1 MRRPKR
7 FRQRVPYPIAELS
20 PELKSPKHKLLLF
33 CGPDQGGW
41 RLGFW
46 YEDSWRDVTSLRDQ
60 LDPSHFALASGMR
73 LESGRWS
80 PTTPSGRTMFWFACG
95 VALAWMGMLAAGQ
108 FVYSDLWAICVPF
121 SSTFERSAGV
131 GEGL

>member
-7 FRQRVPYPIAELS
+7 FRQRVPYPIAELPS
-20 PELKSPKHKLLLF
+20 ELKSPKHKLLLF

-46 YEDSWRDVTSLRDQ
+46 YEDSWRDVTSMRDQ
-60 LDPSHFALASGMR
+60 LDPSHFALARGMR

-80 PTTPSGRTMFWFACG
+80 PTTPSGRTMFWLTCG
-95 VALAWMGMLAAGQ
+95 VALAWMGISAIAH
-108 FVYSDLWAICVPF
+108 FANDDPWAICAPD
-121 SSTFERSAGV
+121 SSAVERSARASN
-131 GEGL
+131 GL